1 MNNMQSMA
9 DMGRYGDTQVAH
21 VAPGEMIVPSEIMQS
36 NPAMAQGIAAAFD
49 NYGADPNRYMVG
61 SQQNSINPMTGQPEF
76 FLGNLISG
84 IFGGG
89 GGGGIGSILGSILG
103 SKAGKGALSNLAL
116 RKLQGKKAGLREAL
130 IGGIGGG
137 LMGDDTN
144 SAINNLFGGGGS
156 GEAAADL
163 ANIADIA
170 DMVKNKPNTNSR
182 PGFTKAAVNAL
193 KGGNNDTVDAIA
205 NRFDNDKLLGYG
217 KMASSIFPSLKEE
230 DSILGNILSTRGGEA
245 LLSGLGAEAF
255 DRLFGKD
262 EPDLAGQRAMRPFG
276 HGNATRINTMRQLA
290 QGGETTPEY
299 YPRRDGG
306 IMPSEGSGTKDD
318 VPAMLT
324 AGEFVL
330 TKDAIN
336 GLGNGNQQEGIA
348 RAYSMMNNLE
358 RKSA

>member
-144 SAINNLFGGGGS
+144 SAINNLFGGGGG
-156 GEAAADL
+156 GEAAS
-163 ANIADIA
+163 IADIA
-170 DMVKNKPNTNSR
+170 RKSVLGSGGGQDNNPNKPESLM
-182 PGFTKAAVNAL
+182 GK
-193 KGGNNDTVDAIA
+193 NDTVDRIA

>member
-89 GGGGIGSILGSILG
+89 GGGGGIGSILGSILG
-103 SKAGKGALSNLAL
+103 SKAGKGALGNLAL

-170 DMVKNKPNTNSR
+170 DMVKNKLDS
-182 PGFTKAAVNAL
+182 
-193 KGGNNDTVDAIA
+193 VDAIA

-358 RKSA
+358 GMA

>member
-144 SAINNLFGGGGS
+144 SAINNLFGGGGG
-156 GEAAADL
+156 GEAAGGL
-163 ANIADIA
+163 TSIA
-170 DMVKNKPNTNSR
+170 DMVKNKSGSGRGRQDGPFAMR
-182 PGFTKAAVNAL
+182 PENIKNKL
-193 KGGNNDTVDAIA
+193 DSVDRIA
-205 NRFDNDKLLGYG
+205 NRFDNDKLFGYG
-217 KMASSIFPSLKEE
+217 KMASSIFPSLNDE
-230 DSILGNILSTRGGEA
+230 DSILGNILATRGGEA
-245 LLSGLGAEAF
+245 LLGGLGAEALQ
-255 DRLFGKD
+255 RLFGED
-262 EPDLAGQRAMRPFG
+262 EVDLAGQRARRPFG
-276 HGNATRINTMRQLA
+276 HGNRTQINTMRQLA